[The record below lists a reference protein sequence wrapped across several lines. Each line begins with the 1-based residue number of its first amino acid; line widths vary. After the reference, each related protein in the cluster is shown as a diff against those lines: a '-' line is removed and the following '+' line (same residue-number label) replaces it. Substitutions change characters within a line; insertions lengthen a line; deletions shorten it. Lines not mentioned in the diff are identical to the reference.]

1 MKKQDVGMNLRSHS
15 LDKLR
20 AQTNRYDRRIRILE
34 RFRSFVDGSRAV
46 KPLMAAAGHL
56 PLNWG
61 RLCLVG
67 EGAAAADG

>member
-46 KPLMAAAGHL
+46 KPLMAAATS
-56 PLNWG
+56 LNWG